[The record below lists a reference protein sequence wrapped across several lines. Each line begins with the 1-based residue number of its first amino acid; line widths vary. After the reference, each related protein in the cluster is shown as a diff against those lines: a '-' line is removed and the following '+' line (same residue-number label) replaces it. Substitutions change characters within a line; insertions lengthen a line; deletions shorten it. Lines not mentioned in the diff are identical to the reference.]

1 VNVNTALLA
10 FSLIAIF
17 GFLSE
22 ALFRR
27 TNIPDVLFLII
38 LGFLIGPNGFGY
50 TSPEDLASV
59 APIFT
64 TFTLLILIFDGA
76 FNINLSSLI
85 REFSSSLI
93 PTIYNFVISTIV
105 VGGIFYYIHSIHY
118 TTQFDGTTMMAS
130 MIIGFSLAG
139 VSSSFVIPILSQIRV
154 GGKLFSRLALESAL
168 TDVFCIVATLSVIE
182 VYTTGIFGVQKT
194 LGYLIELFAI
204 AGFIGVLGGIIWI
217 VIRVFEEQN
226 YIITIAYLLLVYLA
240 TEYFGGNGPIAA
252 LFLGLILNN
261 SKQLSSIKEGI
272 LSRSVAEKQKAIQGD
287 LGVEV
292 TSATEKRYYN
302 LISFFLK
309 ALFFIYVGILLDI
322 TDQTALVVGS
332 ILSVL
337 IMITRMGSMP
347 LTKGMPK
354 DQRQLVNA
362 VFARGLAAA
371 VLIQAVIQAGMP
383 GAEYMARVVYV
394 VIIGTIVLS
403 SLRVFILRM
412 NLAKTKG

>member
-1 VNVNTALLA
+1 MNVNTALLA

-38 LGFLIGPNGFGY
+38 LGFIIGPNGFGY

-59 APIFT
+59 APVCT

-93 PTIYNFVISTIV
+93 LTIYNFVISTIV
-105 VGGIFYYIHSIHY
+105 VGGIFYYIHQYHL
-118 TTQFDGTTMMAS
+118 DGTTMMAA
-130 MIIGFSLAG
+130 MVIGFSLAG

-194 LGYLIELFAI
+194 LTYLIELFAI

-226 YIITIAYLLLVYLA
+226 YIITIAYLILVYLA

-287 LGVEV
+287 LGIEV
-292 TSATEKRYYN
+292 PSASEKRYYN

-347 LTKGMPK
+347 LTKGMQK

-394 VIIGTIVLS
+394 VIIGTIILS
-403 SLRVFILRM
+403 SMRVYILRM
-412 NLAKTKG
+412 NLAKPKG

>member
-1 VNVNTALLA
+1 MNVNTALLA

-27 TNIPDVLFLII
+27 TNIPDVLFLIV
-38 LGFLIGPNGFGY
+38 LGFIIGPNGFGY

-59 APIFT
+59 APVCT

-93 PTIYNFVISTIV
+93 LTIYNFVISTIV
-105 VGGIFYYIHSIHY
+105 VGGIFYYIHQYHL
-118 TTQFDGTTMMAS
+118 DGTTLMAS
-130 MIIGFSLAG
+130 MVIGFSLAG

-194 LGYLIELFAI
+194 LTYLIELFAI

-226 YIITIAYLLLVYLA
+226 YIITIAYLILVYLA

-287 LGVEV
+287 LGIEV

-403 SLRVFILRM
+403 SLRVFVLRM
-412 NLAKTKG
+412 NLAKTKA

>member
-1 VNVNTALLA
+1 MNVKTSLLA

-38 LGFLIGPNGFGY
+38 LGFIIGPNGFGY

-59 APIFT
+59 APVCT

-93 PTIYNFVISTIV
+93 LTIYNFVISTIV
-105 VGGIFYYIHSIHY
+105 VGGIFYYIHQYHL
-118 TTQFDGTTMMAS
+118 DGTTMMAA
-130 MIIGFSLAG
+130 MVIGFSLAG

-194 LGYLIELFAI
+194 LTYLIELFAI

-226 YIITIAYLLLVYLA
+226 YIITLAYLILVYLA

-272 LSRSVAEKQKAIQGD
+272 LSLAVAEKQKAILGD

-347 LTKGMPK
+347 LTKGMQK

-394 VIIGTIVLS
+394 VIIGTIILS
-403 SLRVFILRM
+403 SMRVYILRM
-412 NLAKTKG
+412 NLAKPKG

>member
-1 VNVNTALLA
+1 MNVNTVLLA

-59 APIFT
+59 APVCT

-93 PTIYNFVISTIV
+93 LTIYNFIISTIV
-105 VGGIFYYIHSIHY
+105 VGGIFYYIHQYHL
-118 TTQFDGTTMMAS
+118 DGTTMMAS
-130 MIIGFSLAG
+130 MVIGFSLAG

-194 LGYLIELFAI
+194 LTYLIELFAI

-226 YIITIAYLLLVYLA
+226 YIITIAYLILVYLA

-287 LGVEV
+287 LGIEV

-309 ALFFIYVGILLDI
+309 ALFFIYVGIILDI

-354 DQRQLVNA
+354 DQRKLVNA

-394 VIIGTIVLS
+394 VIIGTIILS

-412 NLAKTKG
+412 NLAKTKD

>member
-1 VNVNTALLA
+1 MNVNTALLT

-38 LGFLIGPNGFGY
+38 LGFIIGPNGFGY

-59 APIFT
+59 APVCT

-93 PTIYNFVISTIV
+93 LTIYNFVISTIV
-105 VGGIFYYIHSIHY
+105 VGGIFYYIHQYHL
-118 TTQFDGTTMMAS
+118 DGTTMMAS
-130 MIIGFSLAG
+130 MVIGFSLAG

-194 LGYLIELFAI
+194 LTYLIELFAI

-226 YIITIAYLLLVYLA
+226 YIITIAYLILVYLA

-287 LGVEV
+287 LGIEV
-292 TSATEKRYYN
+292 TSASEKRYYN

-347 LTKGMPK
+347 LTKGMQK

-394 VIIGTIVLS
+394 VIIGTIILS
-403 SLRVFILRM
+403 SMRVYILRM
-412 NLAKTKG
+412 NLAKPKG

>member
-1 VNVNTALLA
+1 MNVNTALLA

-38 LGFLIGPNGFGY
+38 LGFIIGPNGFGY

-59 APIFT
+59 APVCT

-93 PTIYNFVISTIV
+93 LTIYNFVISTIV
-105 VGGIFYYIHSIHY
+105 VGGIFYYIHQYHL
-118 TTQFDGTTMMAS
+118 DGTTMMAS
-130 MIIGFSLAG
+130 MVIGFSLAG

-194 LGYLIELFAI
+194 LTYLIELFAI

-226 YIITIAYLLLVYLA
+226 YIITLAYLILVYLA

-272 LSRSVAEKQKAIQGD
+272 LSRSVAEKQKAIQGA

-347 LTKGMPK
+347 LTKGMQK

-394 VIIGTIVLS
+394 VIIGTIILS
-403 SLRVFILRM
+403 SMRVYILRM
-412 NLAKTKG
+412 NLAKPKG

>member
-1 VNVNTALLA
+1 MNVNTALLA

-27 TNIPDVLFLII
+27 TNIPDVLFLIV
-38 LGFLIGPNGFGY
+38 LGFIIGPNGFGY

-59 APIFT
+59 APVCT

-93 PTIYNFVISTIV
+93 LTIYNFVISTIV
-105 VGGIFYYIHSIHY
+105 VGGIFYYIHQYHL
-118 TTQFDGTTMMAS
+118 DGTTLMAS
-130 MIIGFSLAG
+130 MVIGFSLAG

-194 LGYLIELFAI
+194 LTYLIELFAI

-226 YIITIAYLLLVYLA
+226 YIITIAYLILVYLA

-287 LGVEV
+287 LGIEV

-403 SLRVFILRM
+403 SLRVFVLRM
-412 NLAKTKG
+412 NLAKPKD

>member
-22 ALFRR
+22 VLFRR

-59 APIFT
+59 APVCT

-93 PTIYNFVISTIV
+93 LTIYNFVISTIV
-105 VGGIFYYIHSIHY
+105 VGGIFYYIHQYHL
-118 TTQFDGTTMMAS
+118 DGTTMMAS

-194 LGYLIELFAI
+194 LTYLIELFAI

-226 YIITIAYLLLVYLA
+226 YIITIAYLILIYLA

-292 TSATEKRYYN
+292 TSANEKRYYN

-322 TDQTALVVGS
+322 TDQIALVIGS

-371 VLIQAVIQAGMP
+371 VLTQAVIQAGMP
-383 GAEYMARVVYV
+383 GAEYMARDVYV
-394 VIIGTIVLS
+394 VIIGTIILS
-403 SLRVFILRM
+403 SLRVFTLRM

>member
-1 VNVNTALLA
+1 MNVNSALLA
-10 FSLIAIF
+10 ISLIAIL
-17 GFLSE
+17 GFISE
-22 ALFRR
+22 ILFRR

-38 LGFLIGPNGFGY
+38 FGFLIGPNGFDY
-50 TSPEDLASV
+50 TSPGDLSDI
-59 APIFT
+59 APVFT

-85 REFSSSLI
+85 REFSSSLLL
-93 PTIYNFVISTIV
+93 TVYNFVISTVV
-105 VGGIFYYIHSIHY
+105 VGGVFYYIHRFHL
-118 TTQFDGTTMMAS
+118 DGTTFMAS
-130 MIIGFSLAG
+130 MVIGFSLAG

-182 VYTTGIFGVQKT
+182 VYTTGIFGIQKT
-194 LGYLIELFAI
+194 LTYLIELFAI

-226 YIITIAYLLLVYLA
+226 YIITIAYLILVYLA

-292 TSATEKRYYN
+292 TSANEKRYYN
-302 LISFFLK
+302 LTSFFLK
-309 ALFFIYVGILLDI
+309 SMFFIYVGILLDI
-322 TDQTALVVGS
+322 NDQTALVIGC

-337 IMITRMGSMP
+337 IMVTRLGSMA
-347 LTKGMPK
+347 LTKGMTK
-354 DQRQLVNA
+354 EQRDLVNA

-383 GAEYMARVVYV
+383 DAEYMARVVYV

-403 SLRVFILRM
+403 SLRVYILRM
-412 NLAKTKG
+412 NLAKTK

>member
-1 VNVNTALLA
+1 MNVNTALLA

-50 TSPEDLASV
+50 TSPEDLASI
-59 APIFT
+59 APVFT

-93 PTIYNFVISTIV
+93 LTIYNFVISTIV
-105 VGGIFYYIHSIHY
+105 VGGIFYYIHQYHL
-118 TTQFDGTTMMAS
+118 DGTTMMAS

-194 LGYLIELFAI
+194 LTYLIELFAI

-226 YIITIAYLLLVYLA
+226 YIITIAYLILIYLA

-272 LSRSVAEKQKAIQGD
+272 LSRSVSEKQKAIQGD

-322 TDQTALVVGS
+322 TDQTALVIGS

-347 LTKGMPK
+347 LTKGMPN

-383 GAEYMARVVYV
+383 GAEYMGRVVYV
-394 VIIGTIVLS
+394 VIIGTIILS

-412 NLAKTKG
+412 NLAKPKG

>member
-1 VNVNTALLA
+1 MNVNTALLA

-59 APIFT
+59 APVCT
-64 TFTLLILIFDGA
+64 TFTLLILIFAGA
-76 FNINLSSLI
+76 YNINLSSLI

-93 PTIYNFVISTIV
+93 LTIYNFVISTIV
-105 VGGIFYYIHSIHY
+105 VGGIFYYIHQYHL
-118 TTQFDGTTMMAS
+118 DGTTMMAA
-130 MIIGFSLAG
+130 MVIGFSLAG

-194 LGYLIELFAI
+194 LTYLIELFAI

-226 YIITIAYLLLVYLA
+226 YIITIAYLILVYLA

-287 LGVEV
+287 LGIEV
-292 TSATEKRYYN
+292 TSASEKRYYN

-347 LTKGMPK
+347 LTKGMQK

-394 VIIGTIVLS
+394 VIIGTIILS
-403 SLRVFILRM
+403 SMRVYILRM
-412 NLAKTKG
+412 NLAKPKG

>member
-1 VNVNTALLA
+1 MNVNTVLLA

-59 APIFT
+59 APVCT

-93 PTIYNFVISTIV
+93 LTIYNFIISTIV
-105 VGGIFYYIHSIHY
+105 VGGILYYIHQY
-118 TTQFDGTTMMAS
+118 PLDGTTMMAS
-130 MIIGFSLAG
+130 MVIGFSLAG

-194 LGYLIELFAI
+194 LTYLIELFAI

-226 YIITIAYLLLVYLA
+226 YIITIAYLILVYLA

-287 LGVEV
+287 LGIEV

-309 ALFFIYVGILLDI
+309 ALFFIYVGIILDI

-354 DQRQLVNA
+354 DQRKLVNA

-412 NLAKTKG
+412 NLAKTKD

>member
-1 VNVNTALLA
+1 MNVNTVLLA

-59 APIFT
+59 APVFT

-85 REFSSSLI
+85 REFSSSHIL
-93 PTIYNFVISTIV
+93 TLYNFDISTIV
-105 VGGIFYYIHSIHY
+105 VGETFYYIHQYHL
-118 TTQFDGTTMMAS
+118 DGTTMMAS

-168 TDVFCIVATLSVIE
+168 TDVFCLVATLSVID

-194 LGYLIELFAI
+194 LTYLIELFAI

-226 YIITIAYLLLVYLA
+226 YIITIAYLILVYLA

-292 TSATEKRYYN
+292 TSANEKRYYN

-322 TDQTALVVGS
+322 TDQIALVIGS

>member
-1 VNVNTALLA
+1 LNVNSALLA
-10 FSLIAIF
+10 ISLIAIL
-17 GFLSE
+17 GFVSE
-22 ALFRR
+22 ILFRR

-38 LGFLIGPNGFGY
+38 FGFLIGPNGFGF
-50 TSPEDLASV
+50 TSPAQLADI
-59 APIFT
+59 APVFT

-85 REFSSSLI
+85 REFSSSLSL
-93 PTIYNFVISTIV
+93 TVYNFVISTVV
-105 VGGIFYYIHSIHY
+105 VGGVFYYIHRFHL
-118 TTQFDGTTMMAS
+118 DGTTLMES
-130 MIIGFSLAG
+130 MVIGFSLAG

-182 VYTTGIFGVQKT
+182 VYTTGIFGIQKT
-194 LGYLIELFAI
+194 LTYLIELFAI

-217 VIRVFEEQN
+217 VIRVFEEHN
-226 YIITIAYLLLVYLA
+226 YIITIAYLILVYLA

-272 LSRSVAEKQKAIQGD
+272 LSRSVVEKQKAIQGD

-292 TSATEKRYYN
+292 TSANEKRYYN
-302 LISFFLK
+302 LTSFFLK
-309 ALFFIYVGILLDI
+309 SLFFIYVGILLDI
-322 TDQTALVVGS
+322 TDQRALIIGG

-337 IMITRMGSMP
+337 IMVTRLGSMP
-347 LTKGMPK
+347 LTKGMTK
-354 DQRQLVNA
+354 AQRELVNA

-371 VLIQAVIQAGMP
+371 VLIQAAIQAGIP
-383 GAEYMARVVYV
+383 NAEYMARVVYV
-394 VIIGTIVLS
+394 VIIGTIGLS
-403 SLRVFILRM
+403 SLRVYILRM
-412 NLAKTKG
+412 NLSKTKER

>member
-1 VNVNTALLA
+1 LNVNTALLA

-38 LGFLIGPNGFGY
+38 LGFIIGPNGFGY

-59 APIFT
+59 APVCT

-93 PTIYNFVISTIV
+93 LTIYNFVISTIV
-105 VGGIFYYIHSIHY
+105 VGGIFYYIHQYHL
-118 TTQFDGTTMMAS
+118 DGTTMMAS
-130 MIIGFSLAG
+130 MVIGFSLAG

-194 LGYLIELFAI
+194 LTYLIELFAI

-226 YIITIAYLLLVYLA
+226 YIITIAYLILVYLA

-287 LGVEV
+287 LGIEV
-292 TSATEKRYYN
+292 TSASEKRYYN

-347 LTKGMPK
+347 LTKGMQK

-394 VIIGTIVLS
+394 VIIGTIILS
-403 SLRVFILRM
+403 SMRVYILRM
-412 NLAKTKG
+412 NLAKPKG

>member
-1 VNVNTALLA
+1 MNVNTALLA

-50 TSPEDLASV
+50 TTPEDLASV
-59 APIFT
+59 EPECT

-93 PTIYNFVISTIV
+93 LTIYNFVISTIV
-105 VGGIFYYIHSIHY
+105 VGGIFYYIHQYHL
-118 TTQFDGTTMMAS
+118 DGTTIMAS

-194 LGYLIELFAI
+194 LTYLIELFAI
-204 AGFIGVLGGIIWI
+204 AGFIGGLGGIIWI

-226 YIITIAYLLLVYLA
+226 YIITLAYLILVYLA

-287 LGVEV
+287 LGIEV
-292 TSATEKRYYN
+292 TSASEKRYYN

-347 LTKGMPK
+347 LTKGMQK

-394 VIIGTIVLS
+394 VIIGTIILS
-403 SLRVFILRM
+403 SMRVYILRM
-412 NLAKTKG
+412 NLAKPKG

>member
-1 VNVNTALLA
+1 MNVNTALLA

-27 TNIPDVLFLII
+27 TNIPDVLFLIV
-38 LGFLIGPNGFGY
+38 LGFIIGPNGFGY

-59 APIFT
+59 APVCT

-93 PTIYNFVISTIV
+93 LTIYNFVISTIV
-105 VGGIFYYIHSIHY
+105 VGGIFYYIHQYHL
-118 TTQFDGTTMMAS
+118 DGTTLMAS
-130 MIIGFSLAG
+130 MVIGFSLAG

-194 LGYLIELFAI
+194 LTYLIELFAI

-226 YIITIAYLLLVYLA
+226 YIITIAYLILVYLA

-287 LGVEV
+287 LGIEV

>member
-1 VNVNTALLA
+1 MNVNTVLLA

-59 APIFT
+59 APVCT

-93 PTIYNFVISTIV
+93 LTIYNFVISTIV
-105 VGGIFYYIHSIHY
+105 VGGIFYYIHQYHL
-118 TTQFDGTTMMAS
+118 DGTTMMAS

-182 VYTTGIFGVQKT
+182 VYTTEIFGVQKT
-194 LGYLIELFAI
+194 LTYLIELFAI

-226 YIITIAYLLLVYLA
+226 YIITIAYLILVYLA

-347 LTKGMPK
+347 LTKGMQK

-394 VIIGTIVLS
+394 VIIGTIILS
-403 SLRVFILRM
+403 SMRVYILRM
-412 NLAKTKG
+412 NLAKPKG

>member
-1 VNVNTALLA
+1 MNVNTALLA

-27 TNIPDVLFLII
+27 TNIPDVLFLIV
-38 LGFLIGPNGFGY
+38 LGFIIGPNGFGY

-59 APIFT
+59 APVCT

-93 PTIYNFVISTIV
+93 LTIYNFVISTIV
-105 VGGIFYYIHSIHY
+105 VGGIFYYIHQYHL
-118 TTQFDGTTMMAS
+118 DGTTLMAS
-130 MIIGFSLAG
+130 MVIGFSLAG

-194 LGYLIELFAI
+194 LTYLIELFAI

-226 YIITIAYLLLVYLA
+226 YIITIAYLILVYLA

-287 LGVEV
+287 LGIEV

-371 VLIQAVIQAGMP
+371 VLIQSVIQAGMP

-403 SLRVFILRM
+403 SLRVFVLRM
-412 NLAKTKG
+412 NLAKTKA

>member
-1 VNVNTALLA
+1 LNVNTALLT

-38 LGFLIGPNGFGY
+38 LGFIIGPNGFGY

-59 APIFT
+59 APVCT

-93 PTIYNFVISTIV
+93 LTIYNFVISTIV
-105 VGGIFYYIHSIHY
+105 VGGIFYYIHQYHL
-118 TTQFDGTTMMAS
+118 DGTTMMAS
-130 MIIGFSLAG
+130 MVIGFSLAG

-194 LGYLIELFAI
+194 LTYLIELFAI

-226 YIITIAYLLLVYLA
+226 YIITLAYLILVYLA

-322 TDQTALVVGS
+322 TDQTALVIGS

-412 NLAKTKG
+412 NLAKTKA

>member
-1 VNVNTALLA
+1 MNVNTALLA

-38 LGFLIGPNGFGY
+38 LGFIIGPNGFGY

-59 APIFT
+59 APVCT

-93 PTIYNFVISTIV
+93 LTIYNFVISTIV
-105 VGGIFYYIHSIHY
+105 VGGIFYYIHQYHL
-118 TTQFDGTTMMAS
+118 DGTTMMAA
-130 MIIGFSLAG
+130 MVIGFSLAG

-182 VYTTGIFGVQKT
+182 VYTTGIFGVKKT
-194 LGYLIELFAI
+194 LTYLIELFAI

-226 YIITIAYLLLVYLA
+226 YIITIAYLILVYLA

-287 LGVEV
+287 LGIEV
-292 TSATEKRYYN
+292 TSASEKRYYN

-347 LTKGMPK
+347 LTKGMQK

-394 VIIGTIVLS
+394 VIIGTIILS
-403 SLRVFILRM
+403 SMRVYILRM
-412 NLAKTKG
+412 NLAKPKG

>member
-1 VNVNTALLA
+1 MNVNTALLA

-59 APIFT
+59 APVCT

-93 PTIYNFVISTIV
+93 LTIYNFVISTIV
-105 VGGIFYYIHSIHY
+105 VGGIFYYIHQYHL
-118 TTQFDGTTMMAS
+118 DGTTMMAS

-194 LGYLIELFAI
+194 LTYLIELFAI

-292 TSATEKRYYN
+292 TSATEKRYYH

-322 TDQTALVVGS
+322 TDQTALVIGS

-347 LTKGMPK
+347 LTKGMPN

-383 GAEYMARVVYV
+383 GAEYMGRVVYV
-394 VIIGTIVLS
+394 VIIGTIILS
-403 SLRVFILRM
+403 SLRVFTLRM
-412 NLAKTKG
+412 NLAKTKS

>member
-1 VNVNTALLA
+1 MNVNTALLA

-38 LGFLIGPNGFGY
+38 LGFIIGPNGFGY

-59 APIFT
+59 APVCT

-93 PTIYNFVISTIV
+93 LTIYNFVISTIV
-105 VGGIFYYIHSIHY
+105 VGGIFYYIHQYHL
-118 TTQFDGTTMMAS
+118 DGTTMMAA
-130 MIIGFSLAG
+130 MVIGFSLAG

-194 LGYLIELFAI
+194 LTYLIELFAI

-226 YIITIAYLLLVYLA
+226 YIITIAYLILVYLA

-292 TSATEKRYYN
+292 TTATEKRYYN

-309 ALFFIYVGILLDI
+309 ALFFIYVGIILDI

-332 ILSVL
+332 ILSAL

-394 VIIGTIVLS
+394 VIIGTIILS
-403 SLRVFILRM
+403 SLRVYLLLM
-412 NLAKTKG
+412 NLAKTKS